1 MNLEFKVQEYSRGDG
16 THHWEAVDC
25 LNGKKID
32 FFKNNDGNDSMY
44 GEYPS
49 IQSYLLNEYNI
60 NMLLSYNFTNRDPDI
75 NEEHTECVWTFS
87 DNNNEVKIIDIPRSY
102 AHITVGKF

>member
-32 FFKNNDGNDSMY
+32 FYNISLDQEKASPGLIEIKNNQISWLGN
-44 GEYPS
+44 
-49 IQSYLLNEYNI
+49 
-60 NMLLSYNFTNRDPDI
+60 
-75 NEEHTECVWTFS
+75 
-87 DNNNEVKIIDIPRSY
+87 
-102 AHITVGKF
+102 VGSSS